1 MSATTS
7 SGPVQVRLPAVI
19 DLRAA
24 ANLASELLALRGRPV
39 SLDASGV
46 ERLGGLGLQVLLS
59 ARLTWRSDCNGF
71 ALVEA
76 SEAFQTDCALMGAR
90 VFDNINEVVAS

>member
-1 MSATTS
+1 MSAAPQPDRVHLT
-7 SGPVQVRLPAVI
+7 LPAFM

-24 ANLASELLALRGRPV
+24 GTLARDLLALRGRPI
-39 SLDASGV
+39 SLDASAV

-59 ARLTWRSDCNGF
+59 ARLTWQADRNSF

-76 SEAFQTDCALMGAR
+76 SEAFLADCALMGAPT
-90 VFDNINEVVAS
+90 FDDSNGAAS